1 MVPFVVRDRK
11 RGPSHLW
18 NLTASVLVLS
28 MLLLALV
35 PCGAG
40 ASTPAISWSGP
51 TRLQDIG
58 DMKMY
63 VGSGVV
69 DVATDG
75 QGNAYFSW
83 RDGRHTFG
91 APYARTLFADGTWSM
106 SANADSEG
114 WDNRNEQCVNT
125 AADGRG
131 NVYCAWQKLGSGS
144 DPDRIIVSKSADYGR
159 RFGLDVDV
167 GPSGYGDYR
176 ATDIQVGSGNNV
188 HVLLVALRS
197 IQLVTSRDLG
207 TTYQSPVSVAPT
219 LESWQE
225 TGAISLAADGAGN
238 VYVGYTMFG
247 FSGGKYLYSAFVA
260 ASHDGGTTFGEPV
273 NVTSPH
279 DPSHFELSLI
289 GVAVAPNGT
298 VHCLVTDS
306 FFDEG
311 SNRESHV
318 MLRSS
323 ADRGATWTPAAKVD
337 DDAFGSKTVHNF
349 QKLAIGPDGALV
361 VAYMTSLSST
371 SSTRL
376 RVMSP
381 MGAWSDPVN
390 LDALVTPKGFGFL
403 AGLGVDALHRI
414 HLVGHA
420 SESSLGDDLDL
431 YFLGDMRTPP
441 GPVGGFAV
449 SSAKPGVLGLR
460 WSAATVDGGSPVTG
474 YAIYRG
480 VSGGAMAMIATVPA
494 TETSYVDGEVKAG
507 RSYSYQV
514 AAVNAMGEGQMAP
527 ASGGKAKESKAS
539 VTDFDVF
546 WVVFALMF
554 VLMLLVVI
562 LATRGG
568 RRRPPAPAD
577 APAPPPAQPTRL

>member
-1 MVPFVVRDRK
+1 MVFYGMRAQ
-11 RGPSHLW
+11 RGKKSRLSRVPG
-18 NLTASVLVLS
+18 AVLVLAV
-28 MLLLALV
+28 LLLALAPSGMGAV
-35 PCGAG
+35 P
-40 ASTPAISWSGP
+40 PISWSGP
-51 TRLQDIG
+51 MRLQDIG
-58 DMKMY
+58 DMKMFM
-63 VGSGVV
+63 GTGVV

-83 RDGRHTFG
+83 RDGRQGFG
-91 APYARTLFADGTWSM
+91 APYARTRFADGTWSM
-106 SANADSEG
+106 SVNADSEG
-114 WDNRNEQCVNT
+114 WDSRNEQCVNI

-131 NVYCAWQKLGSGS
+131 NVYCAWQKLGPGS

-167 GPSGYGDYR
+167 GPSGHGDYR

-260 ASHDGGTTFGEPV
+260 SSHDGGTTFGEPV

-323 ADRGATWTPAAKVD
+323 ADRGATWTPAIKVD
-337 DDAFGSKTVHNF
+337 TDAFGSKVVNNF
-349 QKLAIGPDGALV
+349 QKLAIGPDGSMVVGYQTALN
-361 VAYMTSLSST
+361 ST
-371 SSTRL
+371 SNTRL
-376 RVMSP
+376 RVASP
-381 MGAWSDPVN
+381 VGVWSDPVD
-390 LDALVTPKGFGFL
+390 LDALVPPRGFGLL
-403 AGLGVDALHRI
+403 AGLGVDAMHRI

-420 SESSLGDDLDL
+420 SESSLGDDMDL

-441 GPVGGFAV
+441 GPVGGFEV
-449 SSAKPGVLGLR
+449 SSAKPGVLELS

-494 TETSYVDGEVKAG
+494 TDTRYVDGDVKAG
-507 RSYSYQV
+507 TSYSYQV

-546 WVVFALMF
+546 WVLFALMF
-554 VLMLLVVI
+554 VLILLVVI